1 MINDWTRIH
10 ALEFESTFAKVWRDQ
25 NSDWLVKFN
34 DWDSELD
41 LKVDSLKSAIEKA
54 ENLFLEQ
61 KYNKPKAKKIVKP
74 AKERAARKK
83 KTEVAEPKKKKF
95 PRKTTKKKRKNV
107 NSTKKGK

>member
-1 MINDWTRIH
+1 MVDDWERITP
-10 ALEFESTFAKVWRDQ
+10 LEFKSSFAHIWRNQHSEWCCLFADH
-25 NSDWLVKFN
+25 
-34 DWDSELD
+34 DSEITLRVET
-41 LKVDSLKSAIEKA
+41 LKDAISTA
-54 ENLFLEQ
+54 ENMFLEK
-61 KYNKPKAKKIVKP
+61 KYKQPKAKKIVKP